1 MTILVTGAAGFRG
14 ANFVLDWLAQSQ
26 ESVVN
31 LDNPIYAG
39 NMETLASLQGD
50 IGDFNLIKYGIVVA
64 DI

>member
-1 MTILVTGAAGFRG
+1 MTILVTGTAGFRG
-14 ANFVLDWLAQSQ
+14 ANFVLDCLAQSQ

-31 LDNPIYAG
+31 LDNPTYAG

-50 IGDFNLIKYGIVVA
+50 ISDSNLIKYGIVVA